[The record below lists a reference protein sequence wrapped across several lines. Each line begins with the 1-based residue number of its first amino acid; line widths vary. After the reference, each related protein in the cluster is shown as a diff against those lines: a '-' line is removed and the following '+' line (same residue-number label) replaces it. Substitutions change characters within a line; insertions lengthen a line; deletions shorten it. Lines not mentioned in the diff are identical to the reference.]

1 MLAAC
6 SPDEYTGGL
15 GKQGTSRLSLQGS
28 QKTLD
33 YGKAGLWGWPSV
45 QNCSVSRML
54 LLLVKVFSALCEEK
68 LQFLE
73 RYGCHNGTC

>member
-1 MLAAC
+1 MLVAC
-6 SPDEYTGGL
+6 SPDEYTGGQ
-15 GKQGTSRLSLQGS
+15 GKHGTSRLSLQDS

-45 QNCSVSRML
+45 QNGSVSRML

-68 LQFLE
+68 FQFLE
-73 RYGCHNGTC
+73 RYGYHNGTC